1 VSRYVDPE
9 FPDIPAAV
17 NNVADLSRLLTA
29 STGSALAE
37 HQCSVL
43 TDPEHSAQVGQVVAT
58 AAREADDV
66 LLLYFAGHGVVDQ
79 RGRLYLALSGTS
91 RDHPEWS
98 SVSFATLRDELI
110 ASPARAR
117 ILILDCCFSGRAFEA
132 MGASSSLVDGQ
143 IDIQGTYTIASSAR
157 NEPSVAPEG
166 HRHTAFT
173 AALLSTAT
181 NIGLTLDQL
190 YQKIDQTLHRDGY
203 PRPQRRTVNIA
214 GELRLFTP
222 PAARPVSGGDTSSI
236 APITDQTT
244 SSDADADE
252 NFENGRRFA
261 DQNNLT
267 EAENSWRL
275 AASQG
280 HTGAM
285 NNLANLLDA
294 QGQAREAHAWYRK
307 SAEGGNVDAMGNL
320 AMLLHQIKR
329 VNDAELWWRR
339 AAESGDADAMYNL
352 AIMLD
357 KSRHLDEALTWYRR
371 AAEAD
376 HTDAMHNLAIRLRY
390 RGQLTEATTWWQR
403 AGHRQAQRTSEKL
416 RGLVPRKQSR

>member
-1 VSRYVDPE
+1 MARSRHRRPGPSTVTPAPSRSGWRAALIGVSRYVDPE

-17 NNVADLSRLLTA
+17 NNVVDLYRLLTA

-37 HQCSVL
+37 RQCSVL

-66 LLLYFAGHGVVDQ
+66 LLVYFAGHGVVDR
-79 RGRLYLALSGTS
+79 RGRLFLALSGTS

-98 SVSFATLRDELI
+98 SVPFATLRDELI

-190 YQKIDQTLHRDGY
+190 YQKVDQTLHRDGY

-222 PAARPVSGGDTSSI
+222 PAARPVSGGDTSI
-236 APITDQTT
+236 APITDLGSTT
-244 SSDADADE
+244 
-252 NFENGRRFA
+252 
-261 DQNNLT
+261 
-267 EAENSWRL
+267 
-275 AASQG
+275 
-280 HTGAM
+280 
-285 NNLANLLDA
+285 
-294 QGQAREAHAWYRK
+294 
-307 SAEGGNVDAMGNL
+307 VP
-320 AMLLHQIKR
+320 AMLATHRL
-329 VNDAELWWRR
+329 VLLELVSTSTRYVRR
-339 AAESGDADAMYNL
+339 
-352 AIMLD
+352 
-357 KSRHLDEALTWYRR
+357 SRRR
-371 AAEAD
+371 
-376 HTDAMHNLAIRLRY
+376 R
-390 RGQLTEATTWWQR
+390 
-403 AGHRQAQRTSEKL
+403 
-416 RGLVPRKQSR
+416 

>member
-1 VSRYVDPE
+1 MARSRHRRPGPSTVTPAPSRSGWRAALIGVSRYVDPE

-17 NNVADLSRLLTA
+17 NNVVDLYRLLTA

-37 HQCSVL
+37 RQCSVL

-66 LLLYFAGHGVVDQ
+66 LLVYFAGHGVVDR
-79 RGRLYLALSGTS
+79 RGRLFLALSGTS

-98 SVSFATLRDELI
+98 SVPFATLRDELI

-190 YQKIDQTLHRDGY
+190 YQKVDQTLHRDGY

-222 PAARPVSGGDTSSI
+222 PATRPVSGGDTSI
-236 APITDQTT
+236 APITDLGSTT
-244 SSDADADE
+244 
-252 NFENGRRFA
+252 
-261 DQNNLT
+261 
-267 EAENSWRL
+267 
-275 AASQG
+275 
-280 HTGAM
+280 
-285 NNLANLLDA
+285 
-294 QGQAREAHAWYRK
+294 
-307 SAEGGNVDAMGNL
+307 VP
-320 AMLLHQIKR
+320 AMLATHRL
-329 VNDAELWWRR
+329 VLLELVSTSTRYVRR
-339 AAESGDADAMYNL
+339 S
-352 AIMLD
+352 
-357 KSRHLDEALTWYRR
+357 
-371 AAEAD
+371 
-376 HTDAMHNLAIRLRY
+376 RLR
-390 RGQLTEATTWWQR
+390 R
-403 AGHRQAQRTSEKL
+403 
-416 RGLVPRKQSR
+416 